1 MHDSVSV
8 SVGPHPSALVPFR
21 FQVGER
27 TLLTVRRNLVTYQYS
42 LADILNDAGPAIPAL
57 PSDAE
62 GIIVRSLPA
71 ARVGGLRDLA
81 EGALVYVRQEYP
93 RYYMRLDTSYEAYLA
108 CFSAKTRSTLKRK
121 VRKFETLSD
130 DGRLDIR
137 EYRTVS
143 EMEAFHTLAREVSR
157 KTYQERLLGSG
168 LPDSESHL
176 AEMRRLAAADSVRAW
191 LLFLNGQPVSYLYT
205 PIRDGSV
212 LYDYLGYDPAFA
224 SYSPGTVLQL
234 EALERLMAEGGH
246 RLFDFTEGEGAH
258 KKLFATGSVDCADVV
273 VLRATLANAGLIRA
287 HRTFHTLVE
296 AAGRQTERLGL
307 KAKLKRWLRHGGE
320 P

>member
-27 TLLTVRRNLVTYQYS
+27 TLLTVRRHLVTYKYS
-42 LADILNDAGPAIPAL
+42 LGDILNDAGPAIPAL

-62 GIIVRSLPA
+62 GVIVRSLPA
-71 ARVGGLRDLA
+71 ARIGGLRDLA

-108 CFSAKTRSTLKRK
+108 QFSAKTRSTLKRK

-137 EYRTVS
+137 EYRTVP
-143 EMEAFHTLAREVSR
+143 ELEQFHGLAREVSR
-157 KTYQERLLGSG
+157 KTYQERLLDSG
-168 LPDSESHL
+168 LPDTASHL
-176 AEMRRLAAADSVRAW
+176 AEMRRLAAEGNVRAW

-212 LYDYLGYDPAFA
+212 VYDYLGYDPAFA
-224 SYSPGTVLQL
+224 SHSPGTVLQL
-234 EALERLMAEGGH
+234 EALERLMAEGCH

-287 HRTFHTLVE
+287 HRTFHALVE